1 MTDSFIAEARREQI
15 ILACI
20 DTLEEVG
27 YNNLSLTKVAKK
39 AKISTG
45 LISYHFNDK
54 LYLMNRTLQFLVEKQ
69 YEFISNRVLLAQ
81 SEINKLEAFIE
92 AHLAYQETHYKNN
105 IALIEIVFNA
115 RNEENVP
122 YYRIEDDEEDD
133 ALRTMLL
140 DILKTGQQNGVF
152 SNSFRIDTLASFIL
166 GAIEERMLKAN
177 SSISIENYS
186 DELIKMVK
194 KLTI

>member
-1 MTDSFIAEARREQI
+1 
-15 ILACI
+15 
-20 DTLEEVG
+20 
-27 YNNLSLTKVAKK
+27 
-39 AKISTG
+39 
-45 LISYHFNDK
+45 
-54 LYLMNRTLQFLVEKQ
+54 MNRTLQFLVDKQ
-69 YEFISNRVLLAQ
+69 HEFISNRVLLAQ

-122 YYRIEDDEEDD
+122 YYRIEDDEED

-140 DILKTGQQNGVF
+140 DILKDGQQNGVF
-152 SNSFRIDTLASFIL
+152 SNSFQIDTLASFIL

-177 SSISIENYS
+177 SSISIESYS
-186 DELIKMVK
+186 DELIKW
-194 KLTI
+194 

>member
-20 DTLEEVG
+20 NTLEEVG
-27 YNNLSLTKVAKK
+27 YNNLSLTKVARK

-69 YEFISNRVLLAQ
+69 NEFISNRVLLAQ
-81 SEINKLEAFIE
+81 SEINKLETFIE

-115 RNEENVP
+115 RNEENIP
-122 YYRIEDDEEDD
+122 YYRIEDEEDDD

-194 KLTI
+194 KLTM

>member
-54 LYLMNRTLQFLVEKQ
+54 LYLMNRTLQFLVDKQ
-69 YEFISNRVLLAQ
+69 HEFISNRVLLAQ

-122 YYRIEDDEEDD
+122 YYRIEDDEDD

>member
-54 LYLMNRTLQFLVEKQ
+54 LYLMNRTLQFLVDKQ
-69 YEFISNRVLLAQ
+69 HEFINNRVLLAQ

-122 YYRIEDDEEDD
+122 YYRIEDDEDDD

-152 SNSFRIDTLASFIL
+152 SNSFQIDTLASFIL

>member
-54 LYLMNRTLQFLVEKQ
+54 LYLMNRTLQFLVDKQ
-69 YEFISNRVLLAQ
+69 HEFISNRVLLAQ

-115 RNEENVP
+115 RNEENIP
-122 YYRIEDDEEDD
+122 YYRIEDEEDD

-152 SNSFRIDTLASFIL
+152 SNSFQIDTLASFIL

>member
-54 LYLMNRTLQFLVEKQ
+54 LYLMNRTLQFLVAKQ
-69 YEFISNRVLLAQ
+69 HEFISNRVLLAQ
-81 SEINKLEAFIE
+81 SELNKLEVFIE

-115 RNEENVP
+115 RNEENIP
-122 YYRIEDDEEDD
+122 YYRIEDDEED

-152 SNSFRIDTLASFIL
+152 SNSFQDDTLASFIL

-194 KLTI
+194 KLIV

>member
-1 MTDSFIAEARREQI
+1 MTDSFIAAARREQI

-54 LYLMNRTLQFLVEKQ
+54 LYLMNRTLQFLVNKQ
-69 YEFISNRVLLAQ
+69 HKFISNRVLLAQ

-177 SSISIENYS
+177 SLISIENYS

-194 KLTI
+194 KLIF

>member
-54 LYLMNRTLQFLVEKQ
+54 LYLMNRTLQFLVAKQ
-69 YEFISNRVLLAQ
+69 HKFISNRVLLAQ

-122 YYRIEDDEEDD
+122 YYRIEDDEEED

-152 SNSFRIDTLASFIL
+152 SDSFQTDTLASFIL

-194 KLTI
+194 KLTV

>member
-27 YNNLSLTKVAKK
+27 YNNLSLTKVAKR

-54 LYLMNRTLQFLVEKQ
+54 LYLMNRTLQFLADKQ
-69 YEFISNRVLLAQ
+69 HEFISNRVLLAQ

-122 YYRIEDDEEDD
+122 YYRIEDDEEDE

>member
-54 LYLMNRTLQFLVEKQ
+54 LYLMNRTLQFLVAKQ
-69 YEFISNRVLLAQ
+69 HEFISNRVLLAQ
-81 SEINKLEAFIE
+81 SELNKLEVFIE

-115 RNEENVP
+115 RNEENIP
-122 YYRIEDDEEDD
+122 YYRIEDDEED

-152 SNSFRIDTLASFIL
+152 SNSFQDDTLASFIL

-177 SSISIENYS
+177 SSIPIENYS

-194 KLTI
+194 KLIV

>member
-39 AKISTG
+39 ARISTG

-54 LYLMNRTLQFLVEKQ
+54 LDLMNHTLLFLLAKRQ
-69 YEFISNRVLLAQ
+69 EFIRNQVMLAQ
-81 SEINKLEAFIE
+81 SEPKKLEAFIG
-92 AHLAYQETHYKNN
+92 AHLVYQETHYKHN

-115 RNEENVP
+115 RNEDGVP
-122 YYRIEDDEEDD
+122 YYKMEDEDEDDT
-133 ALRTMLL
+133 LRMMLL
-140 DILKTGQQNGVF
+140 EILKDGQKNNQF
-152 SNSFRIDTLASFIL
+152 SRSFQAEILTSFIL
-166 GAIEERMLKAN
+166 GAIEERLMKAN
-177 SSISIENYS
+177 STISTENYS
-186 DELIKMVK
+186 EELIKMVK
-194 KLTI
+194 KLIV

>member
-81 SEINKLEAFIE
+81 SEINKLETFIE

>member
-54 LYLMNRTLQFLVEKQ
+54 LYLMNRTLQFLVDKQ
-69 YEFISNRVLLAQ
+69 HEFISNRVLLAQ

-122 YYRIEDDEEDD
+122 YYRIEDDEDD

-166 GAIEERMLKAN
+166 GAIEERMLKAS

>member
-54 LYLMNRTLQFLVEKQ
+54 LYLMNRTLQFLVNKQ
-69 YEFISNRVLLAQ
+69 HEFISNRVLLAQ
-81 SEINKLEAFIE
+81 SEIKKLEAFIE

-115 RNEENVP
+115 RNEENIP
-122 YYRIEDDEEDD
+122 YYRIEDEEDD

-140 DILKTGQQNGVF
+140 DILKTGQQNGTF
-152 SNSFRIDTLASFIL
+152 SNSFQTDTLASFIL
-166 GAIEERMLKAN
+166 GAIEERMLQAN
-177 SSISIENYS
+177 SSISIEIYS

-194 KLTI
+194 KLTV

>member
-54 LYLMNRTLQFLVEKQ
+54 LYLMNRTLQFLIAKQ
-69 YEFISNRVLLAQ
+69 HEFISNRVLLAQ

-115 RNEENVP
+115 RNEENIP
-122 YYRIEDDEEDD
+122 YYRIEEEEED

-140 DILKTGQQNGVF
+140 DILKNGQQNEMF
-152 SNSFRIDTLASFIL
+152 SNSFQTDTLASFIL

-194 KLTI
+194 KLIF

>member
-39 AKISTG
+39 ARISTG

-54 LYLMNRTLQFLVEKQ
+54 LDLMNHTLQFLVAKQ
-69 YEFISNRVLLAQ
+69 HDFISNKVILAQ
-81 SEINKLEAFIE
+81 STKQLEAFIE
-92 AHLAYQETHYKNN
+92 AYLAYQETHYKHN

-115 RNEENVP
+115 RNKEGVP
-122 YYRIEDDEEDD
+122 YYRMEEDNEED
-133 ALRTMLL
+133 ELRMMLL
-140 DILKTGQQNGVF
+140 EILKEGQQKGEF
-152 SNSFRIDTLASFIL
+152 TQSFQTEIVASFIL
-166 GAIEERMLKAN
+166 GALEERMLKAN
-177 SSISIENYS
+177 SSITTENYS
-186 DELIKMVK
+186 VELIKMVK
-194 KLTI
+194 KLIV

>member
-54 LYLMNRTLQFLVEKQ
+54 LYLMNRTLQ
-69 YEFISNRVLLAQ
+69 
-81 SEINKLEAFIE
+81 
-92 AHLAYQETHYKNN
+92 
-105 IALIEIVFNA
+105 
-115 RNEENVP
+115 
-122 YYRIEDDEEDD
+122 
-133 ALRTMLL
+133 
-140 DILKTGQQNGVF
+140 
-152 SNSFRIDTLASFIL
+152 
-166 GAIEERMLKAN
+166 
-177 SSISIENYS
+177 
-186 DELIKMVK
+186 
-194 KLTI
+194 

>member
-54 LYLMNRTLQFLVEKQ
+54 LYLMNRTLQFLVDKQ
-69 YEFISNRVLLAQ
+69 HEFISNRVLLAQ

-122 YYRIEDDEEDD
+122 YYRIEDDEED

-140 DILKTGQQNGVF
+140 DILKAGQQNGVF
-152 SNSFRIDTLASFIL
+152 SNSFQIDTLASFIL

>member
-1 MTDSFIAEARREQI
+1 M
-15 ILACI
+15 
-20 DTLEEVG
+20 
-27 YNNLSLTKVAKK
+27 
-39 AKISTG
+39 
-45 LISYHFNDK
+45 
-54 LYLMNRTLQFLVEKQ
+54 
-69 YEFISNRVLLAQ
+69 
-81 SEINKLEAFIE
+81 
-92 AHLAYQETHYKNN
+92 AYQETHYNNN

-115 RNEENVP
+115 RNEENIP

-133 ALRTMLL
+133 VIRTMLL

-152 SNSFRIDTLASFIL
+152 SNSFQIDTLASFIL

>member
-54 LYLMNRTLQFLVEKQ
+54 LYLMNRTLQFLVDKQ
-69 YEFISNRVLLAQ
+69 HEFISNRVLLAQ

-122 YYRIEDDEEDD
+122 YYRIDDEDD

-152 SNSFRIDTLASFIL
+152 SNSFQTDTLASFIL

>member
-1 MTDSFIAEARREQI
+1 
-15 ILACI
+15 
-20 DTLEEVG
+20 
-27 YNNLSLTKVAKK
+27 
-39 AKISTG
+39 
-45 LISYHFNDK
+45 
-54 LYLMNRTLQFLVEKQ
+54 MNRTLQFLVDKQ
-69 YEFISNRVLLAQ
+69 HEFISNRVLLAQ

-92 AHLAYQETHYKNN
+92 AHLAYQETHYNNN

-115 RNEENVP
+115 RNEENIP

-133 ALRTMLL
+133 VIRTMLL

-152 SNSFRIDTLASFIL
+152 SNSFQIDTLASFIL

>member
-54 LYLMNRTLQFLVEKQ
+54 LYLMNRTLQFLVDKQ
-69 YEFISNRVLLAQ
+69 HEFISNRVLLTQ

-122 YYRIEDDEEDD
+122 YYRIEDDEDD

>member
-69 YEFISNRVLLAQ
+69 YQFISNRVLLAQ

-140 DILKTGQQNGVF
+140 DILKTGQQNGIF

>member
-20 DTLEEVG
+20 DKLEEVG

-54 LYLMNRTLQFLVEKQ
+54 LYLMNRTLQFLVAKQ
-69 YEFISNRVLLAQ
+69 HEFISNRVLLAQ
-81 SEINKLEAFIE
+81 SEIIKLEAFIE

-122 YYRIEDDEEDD
+122 YYRIEDEKED

-152 SNSFRIDTLASFIL
+152 SNSFQTDTLASFIL

>member
-1 MTDSFIAEARREQI
+1 VTDSFIAEARREQI

-54 LYLMNRTLQFLVEKQ
+54 LYLMNRTLQFLVDKQ
-69 YEFISNRVLLAQ
+69 HEFISNRVLLAQ

-122 YYRIEDDEEDD
+122 YYRIEDDEED

-140 DILKTGQQNGVF
+140 DILKDGQQNGVF
-152 SNSFRIDTLASFIL
+152 SNSFQIDTLASFIL

-177 SSISIENYS
+177 SSISIESYS

-194 KLTI
+194 KLAI

>member
-54 LYLMNRTLQFLVEKQ
+54 LYLMNRTLQFLVDKQ
-69 YEFISNRVLLAQ
+69 HEFISNRVLLAQ

-115 RNEENVP
+115 RNEENIP
-122 YYRIEDDEEDD
+122 YYRIEDEEDD

-140 DILKTGQQNGVF
+140 DILKTGQQNGTF
-152 SNSFRIDTLASFIL
+152 SNSFQTDTLASFIL
-166 GAIEERMLKAN
+166 GAIEERMLQAN

-194 KLTI
+194 KLTV

>member
-54 LYLMNRTLQFLVEKQ
+54 LYLMNRTLQFLANKQ
-69 YEFISNRVLLAQ
+69 HEFISNRVLLAQ

-115 RNEENVP
+115 RNEENIP
-122 YYRIEDDEEDD
+122 YYRIEDEEDD

-140 DILKTGQQNGVF
+140 DILKTGQQNGTF
-152 SNSFRIDTLASFIL
+152 SNSFQTDTLASFIL
-166 GAIEERMLKAN
+166 GAIEERMLQAN
-177 SSISIENYS
+177 SSISIEVYS

-194 KLTI
+194 KLTV

>member
-194 KLTI
+194 KPTI

>member
-54 LYLMNRTLQFLVEKQ
+54 HDLMNHTLQFLVAKQ
-69 YEFISNRVLLAQ
+69 HDFISSKVTLAQ
-81 SEINKLEAFIE
+81 SAAKQLETFIE
-92 AHLAYQETHYKNN
+92 AHLAYQETHHKHN
-105 IALIEIVFNA
+105 IALIEIVFTA
-115 RNEENVP
+115 RNEEGMA
-122 YYRIEDDEEDD
+122 YYRMEEENEED
-133 ALRTMLL
+133 ALRMMLVE
-140 DILKTGQQNGVF
+140 ILKEGRQNGEF
-152 SNSFRIDTLASFIL
+152 TQSFQTEIVASFIL

-177 SSISIENYS
+177 SSIPMENYS

-194 KLTI
+194 KHIV

>member
-54 LYLMNRTLQFLVEKQ
+54 LYLMNRTLQFLVNKQ
-69 YEFISNRVLLAQ
+69 HEFISNRVILAQ
-81 SEINKLEAFIE
+81 SEIKKLEAFIE

-115 RNEENVP
+115 RNEENIP
-122 YYRIEDDEEDD
+122 YYRIEDEEDD

-140 DILKTGQQNGVF
+140 DILKTGQRNGTF
-152 SNSFRIDTLASFIL
+152 SNSFQTDTLASFIL
-166 GAIEERMLKAN
+166 GAIEERMLQAN
-177 SSISIENYS
+177 SSISIEIYS

-194 KLTI
+194 KLTV

>member
-39 AKISTG
+39 ARISTG

-54 LYLMNRTLQFLVEKQ
+54 LDLMNHTLQYLLAKQ
-69 YEFISNRVLLAQ
+69 HDFISNKVILAQ
-81 SEINKLEAFIE
+81 SEAKQLEAFIE
-92 AHLAYQETHYKNN
+92 AHLTYQETHYKHN

-115 RNEENVP
+115 RNEEGVP
-122 YYRIEDDEEDD
+122 YYRMEEEDEED
-133 ALRTMLL
+133 AHRTILL
-140 DILKTGQQNGVF
+140 DILKDGQQNGEF
-152 SNSFRIDTLASFIL
+152 SRSFQTDILASFIL

-177 SSISIENYS
+177 SSIPMENYS

-194 KLTI
+194 KLIV